1 VSQASFD
8 AVKNDEKYPLAGDL
22 LLSIAFLYPDNI
34 PLGLFERNAHTIL
47 NLSNT
52 VSRPALSHRE
62 AA

>member
-34 PLGLFERNAHTIL
+34 PLGLFERN
-47 NLSNT
+47 